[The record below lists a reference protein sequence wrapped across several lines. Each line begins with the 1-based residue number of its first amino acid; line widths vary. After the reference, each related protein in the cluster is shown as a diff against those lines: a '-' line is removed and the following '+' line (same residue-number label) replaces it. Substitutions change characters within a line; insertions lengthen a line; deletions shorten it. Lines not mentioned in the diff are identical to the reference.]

1 MNSILVID
9 DQSITHKLLKSFIEK
24 VPAEYIGAM
33 NGWDGVELARKR
45 LPELIILDFQ
55 MPKMNGIEVLKQLL
69 THDET
74 KYIPIWMLTA
84 QGDDDLMTLAYDEGI
99 TDYIEKP
106 IGINPFIAKVK
117 RHFKKIEDL
126 RAQQRRE
133 QIEIETEIS
142 EDMIQANKTISSML
156 PKPPKVNGYDLKVMY
171 QPLTQVGGDYYDF
184 VRLGDGKLLI
194 EIGDVAGHGI
204 QGAVVHPMVRKLVEI
219 YVQQTSLKTAIMNVN
234 DEIIKELPR
243 GVFVA
248 LLICVLDYH
257 NHKLNVLRLGVP
269 FPVILKK
276 SGSAEKIALRG
287 SPPIGVAK
295 STTLANMLFETEIEL
310 LPGESVFFFTDGIIE
325 AENKAGEQWAIEGLI
340 DMLNNNNDATCEDI
354 AHTVNEYTSGKPT
367 DDLTLIRVIR
377 DKN

>member
-1 MNSILVID
+1 MKSILVID

-33 NGWDGVELARKR
+33 NGDDGIELAKKH

-55 MPKMNGIEVLKQLL
+55 MQKMNGIEVLKKLL
-69 THDET
+69 HIEET

-84 QGDDDLMTLAYDEGI
+84 QGDDDLMTLAFDEGI

-106 IGINPFIAKVK
+106 IGVGPFVAKVK

-126 RAQQRRE
+126 LKIQKQE
-133 QIEIETEIS
+133 QIDIDTELS
-142 EDMIQANKTISSML
+142 EDIEQATKTISSML
-156 PKPPKVNGYDLKVMY
+156 SNPPEISGYDLKVQY
-171 QPLTQVGGDYYDF
+171 QPLSQVGGDYYDF
-184 VRLGDGKLLI
+184 VKLGDGKILI

-219 YVQQTSLKTAIMNVN
+219 FVKQASLKTALLNVN

-248 LLICVLDYH
+248 LLVCVLDYR

-269 FPVILKK
+269 FPILLKK
-276 SGSAEKIALRG
+276 DGKADKIALRG

-295 STTLANMLFETEIEL
+295 SSSLANMLFETEIDLE
-310 LPGESVFFFTDGIIE
+310 PGDSIFFFTDGIIE
-325 AENKAGEQWAIEGLI
+325 AENKQNEQWAIEGLI
-340 DMLNNNNDATCEDI
+340 DLLNKNTDTSCEDI
-354 AHTVNEYTSGKPT
+354 TQAAIDFSSGKMT
-367 DDLTLIRVIR
+367 DDLTIIRVTR
-377 DKN
+377 TE